1 MTAFRRVALA
11 ACPTDDVTAREEIN
25 RSLAGAWQHAADPY
39 APLRHIPGVTVT
51 PIEVTVEHLHA
62 RSGRQLHD
70 G

>member
-1 MTAFRRVALA
+1 
-11 ACPTDDVTAREEIN
+11 VTAREEIN